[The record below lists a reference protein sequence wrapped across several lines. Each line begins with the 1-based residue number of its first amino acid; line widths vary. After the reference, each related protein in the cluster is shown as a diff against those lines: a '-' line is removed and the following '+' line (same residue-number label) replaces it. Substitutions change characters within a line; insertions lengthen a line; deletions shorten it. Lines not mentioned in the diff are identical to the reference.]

1 MNEWFHMSVEVQGL
15 YPKLPPPSARCSYCI
30 RPRCGIGNRAGF
42 GFKRPTAVFGAAKAT
57 VKAQGLMLLKIRIKQ
72 DNGI

>member
-1 MNEWFHMSVEVQGL
+1 MVSYECRGAGIIPEVAASF
-15 YPKLPPPSARCSYCI
+15 SALLLLHSAALRHRQSCW
-30 RPRCGIGNRAGF
+30 F
-42 GFKRPTAVFGAAKAT
+42 GFKRTTAVFGAAKAT